1 MNTMN
6 TMNTMIMMIT
16 MISAIDDNLL
26 RLYKKTRGL
35 REKGGWRDMRQGP
48 KRQSWGTI
56 GLQPTLSVK
65 QRVVQ
70 RSSHQKIWEREG
82 NCGKWRGHQRPRLHS
97 AVAQGEEVLVIQK
110 HLDVHIHSERLV
122 YIRETILFTVT
133 ARFAHCFLAKKSTL
147 FPLFSVVFN
156 L

>member
-1 MNTMN
+1 MI
-6 TMNTMIMMIT
+6 TMIMMIT
-16 MISAIDDNLL
+16 MITMIRAINDNLL

-56 GLQPTLSVK
+56 GLQATHSVK
-65 QRVVQ
+65 QLVVQ
-70 RSSHQKIWEREG
+70 RGSHQKIWEREG

-133 ARFAHCFLAKKSTL
+133 ARFAHCFLANKKYFVPS
-147 FPLFSVVFN
+147 FFCSIQFVK
-156 L
+156 